1 MSTKTYLL
9 SLNSD
14 TFNSFKLDFDNALQ
28 RLLTRMDK
36 LQRDSGSITCKIDV
50 QLKEDAER
58 NLDSASEGDT
68 VPVMRP
74 VFTHDISTEI
84 KVKDKTT
91 GLLAGNRKL
100 VWDEQLHE
108 YVMKDIDDGQTTLFD
123 SEPDTTPQQPEP
135 PQLPEAVVDVDYTVI
150 SDDKGYIL
158 RNPNKCGI
166 EHRWGIL
173 MLLTGE
179 HLTVDESAGHCYAQL
194 DDGTVALGS
203 AYLAADPRYVPEDI
217 LHPHLHEEIVC
228 NGFGMIP
235 VGDHLEPEKITVECL
250 DCGGILLEEANPE
263 AEEA

>member
-1 MSTKTYLL
+1 MSNKTYLL
-9 SLNSD
+9 SLNGD

-74 VFTHDISTEI
+74 VFSHDISTEI

-108 YVMKDIDDGQTTLFD
+108 YVMKDID
-123 SEPDTTPQQPEP
+123 
-135 PQLPEAVVDVDYTVI
+135 
-150 SDDKGYIL
+150 
-158 RNPNKCGI
+158 
-166 EHRWGIL
+166 
-173 MLLTGE
+173 
-179 HLTVDESAGHCYAQL
+179 AG
-194 DDGTVALGS
+194 
-203 AYLAADPRYVPEDI
+203 
-217 LHPHLHEEIVC
+217 
-228 NGFGMIP
+228 
-235 VGDHLEPEKITVECL
+235 
-250 DCGGILLEEANPE
+250 
-263 AEEA
+263 

>member
-123 SEPDTTPQQPEP
+123 GEPDTTPQQPEP

-173 MLLTGE
+173 MLLAGE

-217 LHPHLHEEIVC
+217 LRPHLHEEIVC

-235 VGDHLEPEKITVECL
+235 VGDHLEPEKITIECL
-250 DCGGILLEEANPE
+250 DCGGILLEETNPE
-263 AEEA
+263 AEET